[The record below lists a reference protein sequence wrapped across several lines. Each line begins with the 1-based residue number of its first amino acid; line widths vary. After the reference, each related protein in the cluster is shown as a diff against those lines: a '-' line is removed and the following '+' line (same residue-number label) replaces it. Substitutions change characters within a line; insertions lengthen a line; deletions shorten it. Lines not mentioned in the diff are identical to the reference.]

1 MTIKKPIYTI
11 LGIAIFL
18 VLVIIAS
25 AFADYIE
32 KVYVAQSEHWAAT
45 IVLSIL
51 SGIFCSIFPLLLFFI
66 AEVKTRMVENSI
78 LIGFIGGSITTLVFG
93 FTPIITELFVGIFTI
108 STLLSMFSL
117 QKHTKD

>member
-1 MTIKKPIYTI
+1 MTIKKPIYII
-11 LGIAIFL
+11 LGIAILL

-25 AFADYIE
+25 GFADYVE
-32 KVYVAQSEHWAAT
+32 KVYVVKSKHWTIA

-78 LIGFIGGSITTLVFG
+78 LIGFFGGSIITLVFG
-93 FTPIITELFVGIFTI
+93 FTPIITELFVGVFLI

-117 QKHTKD
+117 QERNKD

>member
-32 KVYVAQSEHWAAT
+32 KAYVAQSEHWAAT

>member
-11 LGIAIFL
+11 LVIAIFL
-18 VLVIIAS
+18 VLVIIGS
-25 AFADYIE
+25 TFADYIE
-32 KVYVAQSEHWAAT
+32 KVYVAQSGHWAAT

-117 QKHTKD
+117 QKHNKN

>member
-18 VLVIIAS
+18 VLVIIGS

-93 FTPIITELFVGIFTI
+93 FTPIITELFGGIFTI
-108 STLLSMFSL
+108 STFLSMFSL
-117 QKHTKD
+117 QEHNKD